1 MNGQIVY
8 TKESEENDFN
18 EMLFQCLLFLNL
30 DRKLILLKY
39 KSYHKCSGIINKY
52 FYP

>member
-8 TKESEENDFN
+8 TKESED
-18 EMLFQCLLFLNL
+18 LFLNL

-39 KSYHKCSGIINKY
+39 KSYHKCSGIINKSSH
-52 FYP
+52 P